1 MLTHAE
7 LESRAYIT
15 GDVRAAQILANL
27 AEAEALA
34 EMGDDAASEAGE
46 MLDNA
51 LGDIPDDIPDYL
63 GAIHDDLR
71 TEADA
76 LTLAGFDTED
86 LLALADRV
94 AEEMKDL
101 RIALGQVRGRIE
113 KAQKRLQDI
122 AE

>member
-15 GDVRAAQILANL
+15 GDTRAAQILATL
-27 AEAEALA
+27 AEAEDLSEAN
-34 EMGDDAASEAGE
+34 EDAASEAGE

-71 TEADA
+71 AEADA
-76 LTLAGFDTED
+76 LTLAGLDTAD

-94 AEEMKDL
+94 AEEAKDL
-101 RIALGQVRGRIE
+101 RVALGQIRRRIE
-113 KAQKRLQDI
+113 KAQKRLQEI
-122 AE
+122 AT